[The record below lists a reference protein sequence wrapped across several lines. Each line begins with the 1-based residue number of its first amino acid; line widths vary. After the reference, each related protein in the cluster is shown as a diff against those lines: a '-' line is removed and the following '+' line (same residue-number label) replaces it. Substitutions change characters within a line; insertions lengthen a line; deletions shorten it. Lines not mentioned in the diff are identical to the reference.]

1 MFGQPRIALGELGAL
16 CRRVGLALE
25 TGLDIRRVL
34 AREASG
40 RASRPLARRLD
51 QIAIDLG
58 RGRTLADSLAD
69 TGKFFPPLVHEMISV
84 GEETGQVPEVLR
96 RLAEHYESQL
106 RLRRSFLAAIAW
118 PLTQLVAAIAIVGFL
133 IWILGIIATSTG
145 GKPLDVLG
153 LGLSGNRG
161 AAIYFLTV
169 AAICVG
175 GWLTIRALLRSRFW
189 AGPFER
195 LLWAIPVL
203 GASLRT
209 LALSRLAWSLQLTLD
224 TGMPLKRALPLS
236 LRSTHSRTFAE
247 QSERVVSDVQ
257 RGREISEALADT
269 RVFPADFLDA
279 LEVGEGSGRLPETMR
294 LLSTQYEEH
303 ARRAL
308 TTLTMLAGFAV
319 WAGVA
324 LLIAAV
330 VIRLFMYYVGT
341 INGLLDEI

>member
-1 MFGQPRIALGELGAL
+1 MFGEPRIGLRELAAL
-16 CRRVGLALE
+16 CRRMGLALE

-34 AREASG
+34 SREASG
-40 RASRPLARRLD
+40 RASRALARRLE
-51 QIAIDLG
+51 QISIDLG
-58 RGRTLADSLAD
+58 RGRTLTDSLAD

-84 GEETGQVPEVLR
+84 GEETGQVAEVLK

-106 RLRRSFLAAIAW
+106 KLRRVFLAAIAW
-118 PLTQLVAAIAIVGFL
+118 PLTQLTAAICIVGFL
-133 IWILGIIATSTG
+133 IWILGIIASTNG
-145 GKPLDVLG
+145 GQAFDVLG

-161 AAIYFLTV
+161 AVIYFGTV
-169 AAICVG
+169 AAIAVG
-175 GWLTIRALLRSRFW
+175 GFLIVRTLLRSRFW
-189 AGPFER
+189 AGSFER
-195 LLWAIPVL
+195 VVLAIPVL
-203 GASLRT
+203 GPALRT
-209 LALSRLAWSLQLTLD
+209 LALSRLAWSLNLTLD

-236 LRSTHSRTFAE
+236 LRSTRSRLFAE
-247 QSERVVSDVQ
+247 QSEQVVRDVQ

-269 RVFPADFLDA
+269 RVFPTDFLDA
-279 LEVGEGSGRLPETMR
+279 LEVGERSGRLPETMR
-294 LLSTQYEEH
+294 LLSEQYEDH

-308 TTLTMLAGFAV
+308 ATLTMLAGFAV